1 MSTSYLDK
9 NVHRRLELESDI
21 LNALCASYRALY
33 RVNLDTDTAE
43 PYAIS
48 AKMRTEVALSME
60 PRLPYSLAIERY
72 ITRFVQ
78 PTDQNRL
85 RVQTSAVAILARLAD
100 EDSFTLRYRV
110 QPNPSKQQYFN
121 LYVART
127 GTPHVVVIGFR
138 NIDRLLESVEKGQHE
153 LEQTLAAARIGLF
166 RLEFEE
172 DCPPRLF
179 ANDTMCGLLGIEPDT
194 LTPEQAFAYWQSR
207 VDPAYLDTAQ
217 AGVDAI
223 LKTGIGEVNYPWN
236 HPKLGVI
243 YIRCG
248 GVPDQN
254 FDRPGSAIKGY
265 HQDITDTVIT
275 RKKQEEELAQVNV
288 QLQRAVEDAN
298 RAMAAKSEF
307 LSRMSHDIRTP
318 INAILGM
325 LDIAE
330 KYHEDYARL
339 DDCTHKIRS
348 AANHLLSLVNDV
360 LDMNRLENGQ
370 AKLVEAPADL
380 NELVH
385 DCVIMTQTQAERDGL
400 TMTVDH
406 ITVEHNRVR
415 CYALQLRQ
423 ILINLLSNAV
433 KYNRPGGNITL
444 RADELYCNG
453 KTVTVQY
460 TVRDTGIGMSEEF
473 QQHIFEPFTQENPG
487 ARTKYTG
494 SGLGLSIVREL
505 VERMGGTIQL
515 ESQLGE
521 GSLFIV
527 TLSFALDTAPAEDTP
542 AEDTPAEAPAAD
554 LQGMRVLVAEDNAL
568 NMEITQFMLDELHVA
583 YECAENGAE
592 ALCLYKNAPAG
603 HFDAILMDMMMPVM
617 DGTAAAA
624 AIRALPRE
632 DAADIPIIA
641 LTANVC
647 ADVSADAAYADM
659 NDCLFKPVQPSHL
672 QATLAKYYVQHS

>member
-138 NIDRLLESVEKGQHE
+138 NIDRLLESVEKGQYE

-248 GVPDQN
+248 GVPYQN

-330 KYHEDYARL
+330 KYHGDYARL

-505 VERMGGTIQL
+505 VEQMGGTIQL

-527 TLSFALDTAPAEDTP
+527 TLSFALDTAPAADTP
-542 AEDTPAEAPAAD
+542 AKAPAAD

-647 ADVSADAAYADM
+647 ADVSADAAYTDM

-672 QATLAKYYVQHS
+672 QATLAKYYVQPS

>member
-138 NIDRLLESVEKGQHE
+138 NIDRLLESVEKGQYE

-166 RLEFEE
+166 RLELEE

-542 AEDTPAEAPAAD
+542 AEAPAAD

>member
-48 AKMRTEVALSME
+48 AKMRPEVALSMD

-166 RLEFEE
+166 RLELEE

-505 VERMGGTIQL
+505 VEQMGGTIQL
-515 ESQLGE
+515 ESLLGE

-542 AEDTPAEAPAAD
+542 AEAPAAN

>member
-48 AKMRTEVALSME
+48 AKMRPEVALLME

-330 KYHEDYARL
+330 KYHEDLARR
-339 DDCTHKIRS
+339 DDCAHKIRS

-380 NELVH
+380 NELVR

-505 VERMGGTIQL
+505 VEQMGGTIRL
-515 ESQLGE
+515 ESLLGE

-527 TLSFALDTAPAEDTP
+527 TLSFALDTAP

-647 ADVSADAAYADM
+647 ADVSADAAYSDM

>member
-9 NVHRRLELESDI
+9 NVHHHLELESDI

-48 AKMRTEVALSME
+48 AKMRPEVALLME

-275 RKKQEEELAQVNV
+275 RKKQEDELAQVNV

-542 AEDTPAEAPAAD
+542 AKAPAAD

>member
-110 QPNPSKQQYFN
+110 QPNPSQQQYFN

-127 GTPHVVVIGFR
+127 GMPHVVVIGFR

-166 RLEFEE
+166 RLELEE

-473 QQHIFEPFTQENPG
+473 QHHIFEPFTQENPG

-505 VERMGGTIQL
+505 VEQMGGTIQL
-515 ESQLGE
+515 ESLLGE

-527 TLSFALDTAPAEDTP
+527 TLSFALDTAPAADTP
-542 AEDTPAEAPAAD
+542 AKAPAAD
-554 LQGMRVLVAEDNAL
+554 LQGMRVLVAEDNSL

-647 ADVSADAAYADM
+647 ADVSADAAYTDM

>member
-138 NIDRLLESVEKGQHE
+138 NIDRPLESVEKGQYE

-542 AEDTPAEAPAAD
+542 AEAPAAN

>member
-9 NVHRRLELESDI
+9 NVHHHLELESDI

-48 AKMRTEVALSME
+48 AKMRPEVALSME

-138 NIDRLLESVEKGQHE
+138 NIDRLLKSVEKGQHE

-339 DDCTHKIRS
+339 DDCAHKIRS

-380 NELVH
+380 NELIH

-505 VERMGGTIQL
+505 VEQMGGTIQL

-527 TLSFALDTAPAEDTP
+527 TLSFALDTAP

>member
-48 AKMRTEVALSME
+48 AKMRPEVALSMD

-85 RVQTSAVAILARLAD
+85 RVQTSAVAILTRLAD

-138 NIDRLLESVEKGQHE
+138 NIDRPLESVEKGQHE

-166 RLEFEE
+166 RLELEE

-330 KYHEDYARL
+330 KYHGDYARL

-473 QQHIFEPFTQENPG
+473 QHHIFEPFTQENPG

-505 VERMGGTIQL
+505 VEQMGGTIQL
-515 ESQLGE
+515 ESLLGE

-542 AEDTPAEAPAAD
+542 AEAPAAN

>member
-21 LNALCASYRALY
+21 LKALCASYRALY

-48 AKMRTEVALSME
+48 AKMRPEVALLME

-110 QPNPSKQQYFN
+110 QPNPSQQQYFN

-138 NIDRLLESVEKGQHE
+138 NIDRPLESVEKGQYE

-166 RLEFEE
+166 RLELEE

-542 AEDTPAEAPAAD
+542 AEAPAAD

>member
-48 AKMRTEVALSME
+48 AKMRPEVALLME

-138 NIDRLLESVEKGQHE
+138 NIDRLLESVERGQHE

-380 NELVH
+380 NELVR

-505 VERMGGTIQL
+505 VEQMGGTIQL

-527 TLSFALDTAPAEDTP
+527 ILSFALDTAP

-672 QATLAKYYVQHS
+672 QATLAKYYVQPS

>member
-48 AKMRTEVALSME
+48 AKMRPEVALLME

-254 FDRPGSAIKGY
+254 FDRPGSAVKGY

-339 DDCTHKIRS
+339 DDCAHKIRS

-505 VERMGGTIQL
+505 VERMGGTIRL
-515 ESQLGE
+515 ESLLGE

-542 AEDTPAEAPAAD
+542 AKAPAAD

-603 HFDAILMDMMMPVM
+603 HFDAILMDVMMPVM

>member
-110 QPNPSKQQYFN
+110 QPNPSQQQYFN

-127 GTPHVVVIGFR
+127 GMPHVVVIGFR

-505 VERMGGTIQL
+505 VEQMGGTIQL

-542 AEDTPAEAPAAD
+542 AKAPAAD

-672 QATLAKYYVQHS
+672 QATLAKYYVQPS

>member
-9 NVHRRLELESDI
+9 NVHHHLELESDI

-48 AKMRTEVALSME
+48 AKMRPEVALLME

-339 DDCTHKIRS
+339 DDCAHKIRS

-505 VERMGGTIQL
+505 VEQMGGTIQL
-515 ESQLGE
+515 ESLLGE

-527 TLSFALDTAPAEDTP
+527 TLSFALDTAP

-568 NMEITQFMLDELHVA
+568 NMEITQFMLEELHVA

-672 QATLAKYYVQHS
+672 QATLAKYYVQPS

>member
-9 NVHRRLELESDI
+9 NVHHHLELESDI

-48 AKMRTEVALSME
+48 AKMRPEVALLME

-72 ITRFVQ
+72 ITHFVL

-127 GTPHVVVIGFR
+127 GTSHVVVIGFR
-138 NIDRLLESVEKGQHE
+138 NIDRLLESVEMGQHE
-153 LEQTLAAARIGLF
+153 LEQTLAAARTGLF
-166 RLEFEE
+166 RMEFEE

-179 ANDTMCGLLGIEPDT
+179 ANDTMCGLLGIEPGT

-339 DDCTHKIRS
+339 DDCAHKIRS

-380 NELVH
+380 NELVR

-400 TMTVDH
+400 TMTTDH

-527 TLSFALDTAPAEDTP
+527 TLSFTLDTAPAEDTP
-542 AEDTPAEAPAAD
+542 AKAPAAD

-647 ADVSADAAYADM
+647 ADVSTDAAYADM
-659 NDCLFKPVQPSHL
+659 DDCLFKPVQPSHL

>member
-138 NIDRLLESVEKGQHE
+138 NIDRLLKSVEKGQHE

-380 NELVH
+380 NELVR

-542 AEDTPAEAPAAD
+542 AEAPAAD

-672 QATLAKYYVQHS
+672 QATLAKYYVQPS

>member
-1 MSTSYLDK
+1 M
-9 NVHRRLELESDI
+9 
-21 LNALCASYRALY
+21 
-33 RVNLDTDTAE
+33 NLDTDTAE

-542 AEDTPAEAPAAD
+542 AEAPAAD

>member
-138 NIDRLLESVEKGQHE
+138 NIDRPLESVEKGQHE

-166 RLEFEE
+166 RLELEE

-400 TMTVDH
+400 TMNVDH

-505 VERMGGTIQL
+505 VEQMGGTIQL
-515 ESQLGE
+515 ESLLGE

-542 AEDTPAEAPAAD
+542 AEAPVAD

-672 QATLAKYYVQHS
+672 QATLAKYYVQPS

>member
-48 AKMRTEVALSME
+48 AKMRPEVALSMD

-85 RVQTSAVAILARLAD
+85 RVQTSAVAILTRLAD

-138 NIDRLLESVEKGQHE
+138 NIDRPLESVEKGQYE

-166 RLEFEE
+166 RLELEE

-515 ESQLGE
+515 ESLLGE

-527 TLSFALDTAPAEDTP
+527 TLSFALDTAP

-672 QATLAKYYVQHS
+672 QATLAKYYVQPS

>member
-1 MSTSYLDK
+1 MSTSYLDN

-21 LNALCASYRALY
+21 LNALCVNYRALY

-48 AKMRTEVALSME
+48 AKKMRTEVALSME

-138 NIDRLLESVEKGQHE
+138 NIDRLLESVEMGQHE
-153 LEQTLAAARIGLF
+153 LEQTLAAARTGLF
-166 RLEFEE
+166 RMEFEE

-179 ANDTMCGLLGIEPDT
+179 ANDTMCDLLGIEPGT
-194 LTPEQAFAYWQSR
+194 LTPEQAFAHWQSR

-330 KYHEDYARL
+330 KYHEDYARR
-339 DDCTHKIRS
+339 DDCAHKIRS
-348 AANHLLSLVNDV
+348 AANHLLSLINDV
-360 LDMNRLENGQ
+360 LDMSRLENGQ
-370 AKLVEAPADL
+370 AKLVETPADL
-380 NELVH
+380 NELVR

-400 TMTVDH
+400 TLTADH

-444 RADELYCNG
+444 RADELYCSGN
-453 KTVTVQY
+453 TVTVQY

-527 TLSFALDTAPAEDTP
+527 TLPFALDTAPAEDTP
-542 AEDTPAEAPAAD
+542 AEAPAAN

-659 NDCLFKPVQPSHL
+659 DDCLFKPVQPSHL
-672 QATLAKYYVQHS
+672 QATLAKYYVQPS

>member
-48 AKMRTEVALSME
+48 AKMRTEVALSMD

-380 NELVH
+380 NELVR

-515 ESQLGE
+515 ESLLGE

-542 AEDTPAEAPAAD
+542 AKAPAAD

-672 QATLAKYYVQHS
+672 QATLAKYYVQPS

>member
-48 AKMRTEVALSME
+48 AKMRTEVALSMD

-127 GTPHVVVIGFR
+127 STPHVVVIGFR
-138 NIDRLLESVEKGQHE
+138 NIDRLLESVEMGQHE
-153 LEQTLAAARIGLF
+153 LEQTLAAARTGLF

-194 LTPEQAFAYWQSR
+194 MTPEQIFAYWQSR
-207 VDPAYLDTAQ
+207 VDPAYLDTAR

-254 FDRPGSAIKGY
+254 FDRPGSAVKGY

-380 NELVH
+380 NELVR

-400 TMTVDH
+400 TMTTDH

-542 AEDTPAEAPAAD
+542 AEAPAAD

-624 AIRALPRE
+624 AIRALPRGN
-632 DAADIPIIA
+632 AADIPIIA

-659 NDCLFKPVQPSHL
+659 DDCLFKPVQPSHL

>member
-9 NVHRRLELESDI
+9 NVHHHLELESDI

-48 AKMRTEVALSME
+48 AKMRPEVALLME

-380 NELVH
+380 NELIR

-400 TMTVDH
+400 TMTTDH

-433 KYNRPGGNITL
+433 KYNRPGGNISL

-505 VERMGGTIQL
+505 VERMGGTIRL

-527 TLSFALDTAPAEDTP
+527 TLSFALDTAP

-603 HFDAILMDMMMPVM
+603 HFDAILMDVMMPVM

-647 ADVSADAAYADM
+647 ADVSADAAYTDM

>member
-1 MSTSYLDK
+1 M
-9 NVHRRLELESDI
+9 
-21 LNALCASYRALY
+21 
-33 RVNLDTDTAE
+33 NLDTDTAE

-48 AKMRTEVALSME
+48 AKMRTEVALLME

-85 RVQTSAVAILARLAD
+85 RVQTSAVAILTRLAD

-194 LTPEQAFAYWQSR
+194 LTPEQAFAYWQSH

-505 VERMGGTIQL
+505 VEQMGGTIQL
-515 ESQLGE
+515 ESLLGE

-542 AEDTPAEAPAAD
+542 AKAPAAD

-592 ALCLYKNAPAG
+592 ALCFYKNAPAG

>member
-9 NVHRRLELESDI
+9 NVHHHLELESDI

-48 AKMRTEVALSME
+48 AKMRPEVALLME

-318 INAILGM
+318 IKAILGM

-380 NELVH
+380 NELIR

-400 TMTVDH
+400 TMTTDH

-505 VERMGGTIQL
+505 VERMGGTIRL

-527 TLSFALDTAPAEDTP
+527 TLSFALDTAP

-647 ADVSADAAYADM
+647 ADVSADAAYTDM

>member
-138 NIDRLLESVEKGQHE
+138 NIDRPLESVEKGQYE

-166 RLEFEE
+166 RLELEE

-330 KYHEDYARL
+330 KYHGDYARL

-444 RADELYCNG
+444 RADELYCTG

-473 QQHIFEPFTQENPG
+473 QHHIFEPFTQENPG

-494 SGLGLSIVREL
+494 SGLGLSIVRDL
-505 VERMGGTIQL
+505 VEQMGGTIQL
-515 ESQLGE
+515 ESLLGE

-527 TLSFALDTAPAEDTP
+527 TLSFALDTAPAADTP
-542 AEDTPAEAPAAD
+542 AKAPAAD

-647 ADVSADAAYADM
+647 ADVSADAAYTDM

-672 QATLAKYYVQHS
+672 QATLAKYYVQPS

>member
-48 AKMRTEVALSME
+48 AKMRPEVALLME

-138 NIDRLLESVEKGQHE
+138 NIDRLLESVERGQHE

-339 DDCTHKIRS
+339 DDCAHKIRS

-380 NELVH
+380 NELVR

-505 VERMGGTIQL
+505 VEQMGGTIQL
-515 ESQLGE
+515 ESLLGE

-527 TLSFALDTAPAEDTP
+527 TLSFALDTAP

-568 NMEITQFMLDELHVA
+568 NMEITQFMLEELHVA

-672 QATLAKYYVQHS
+672 QATLAKYYVQPS

>member
-60 PRLPYSLAIERY
+60 PRLPYSLAIQRY

-380 NELVH
+380 NELVR

-542 AEDTPAEAPAAD
+542 AEAPAAD

>member
-9 NVHRRLELESDI
+9 NVHHHLELESDI

-138 NIDRLLESVEKGQHE
+138 NIDRLLKSVEKGQHE

-339 DDCTHKIRS
+339 DDCAHKIRS

-505 VERMGGTIQL
+505 VEQMGGTIRL
-515 ESQLGE
+515 ESQQGE

-527 TLSFALDTAPAEDTP
+527 TLSFALDAAPAEDTP
-542 AEDTPAEAPAAD
+542 AKAPAAD

-647 ADVSADAAYADM
+647 ADVSADTAYADM

-672 QATLAKYYVQHS
+672 QATLAKYYVQPS

>member
-48 AKMRTEVALSME
+48 AKMRPEVALSME

-127 GTPHVVVIGFR
+127 GMPHVVVIGFR
-138 NIDRLLESVEKGQHE
+138 NIDRPLESVEKGQHE

-166 RLEFEE
+166 RLELEE

-542 AEDTPAEAPAAD
+542 AEAPAAD

>member
-138 NIDRLLESVEKGQHE
+138 NIDRPLESVEKGQYE

-166 RLEFEE
+166 RLELEE

-330 KYHEDYARL
+330 KYHGDYARL

-370 AKLVEAPADL
+370 AQLVEAPADL

-473 QQHIFEPFTQENPG
+473 QHHIFEPFTQENPG

-505 VERMGGTIQL
+505 VEQMGGTIQL
-515 ESQLGE
+515 ESLLGE

-527 TLSFALDTAPAEDTP
+527 TLSFALDTAPAADTP
-542 AEDTPAEAPAAD
+542 AKAPAAD

-647 ADVSADAAYADM
+647 ADVSADAAYTDM

-672 QATLAKYYVQHS
+672 QATLAKYYVQPS

>member
-110 QPNPSKQQYFN
+110 QPNPSQQQYFN

-127 GTPHVVVIGFR
+127 GMPHVVVIGFR

-505 VERMGGTIQL
+505 VEQMGGTIQL
-515 ESQLGE
+515 ESLLGE

-542 AEDTPAEAPAAD
+542 AEAPAAN

>member
-9 NVHRRLELESDI
+9 NVHRCLELESDI

-138 NIDRLLESVEKGQHE
+138 NIDRLLESVEGGQHE

-339 DDCTHKIRS
+339 DDCAHKIRS

-400 TMTVDH
+400 TMTTDH

-505 VERMGGTIQL
+505 VEQMGGTIQL
-515 ESQLGE
+515 ESLLGE

-527 TLSFALDTAPAEDTP
+527 TLSFALDTAP

>member
-1 MSTSYLDK
+1 M
-9 NVHRRLELESDI
+9 
-21 LNALCASYRALY
+21 
-33 RVNLDTDTAE
+33 NLDTDTAE

-48 AKMRTEVALSME
+48 AKMRTEVALLME

-194 LTPEQAFAYWQSR
+194 LTPEQAFAYWQSH

-505 VERMGGTIQL
+505 VEQMGGTIQL

-527 TLSFALDTAPAEDTP
+527 TLSFALDTAPAADTP
-542 AEDTPAEAPAAD
+542 AKAPAAD

-647 ADVSADAAYADM
+647 ADVSADAAYTDM

-672 QATLAKYYVQHS
+672 QATLAKYYVQPS

>member
-48 AKMRTEVALSME
+48 AKMRPEVALLME

-138 NIDRLLESVEKGQHE
+138 NIDRLLKSVEKGQHE

-166 RLEFEE
+166 RLEFEK

-339 DDCTHKIRS
+339 DDCAHKIRS

-460 TVRDTGIGMSEEF
+460 TVRDTGIGMSEDF

-505 VERMGGTIQL
+505 VEQMGGTIQL

-527 TLSFALDTAPAEDTP
+527 TLSFALDTAP

-672 QATLAKYYVQHS
+672 QATLAKYYVQPS

>member
-339 DDCTHKIRS
+339 DDCAHKIRS

-542 AEDTPAEAPAAD
+542 AEAPAAD

>member
-48 AKMRTEVALSME
+48 AKMRPEVALSMD

-138 NIDRLLESVEKGQHE
+138 NIDRPLESVEKGQYE

-166 RLEFEE
+166 RLELEE

-505 VERMGGTIQL
+505 VEQMGGTIQL
-515 ESQLGE
+515 ESLLGE

-542 AEDTPAEAPAAD
+542 AEAPAAN

>member
-48 AKMRTEVALSME
+48 AKMRPEVALLME

-138 NIDRLLESVEKGQHE
+138 NIDRLLESVERGQHE

-339 DDCTHKIRS
+339 DDCAHKIRS

-380 NELVH
+380 NELVR
-385 DCVIMTQTQAERDGL
+385 DCVIMTQSQAERDGL

-505 VERMGGTIQL
+505 VEQMGGTIQL
-515 ESQLGE
+515 ESLLGE

-527 TLSFALDTAPAEDTP
+527 TLSFALDTAP

>member
-9 NVHRRLELESDI
+9 NVHHHLELESDI

-48 AKMRTEVALSME
+48 AKMRPEVALSME

-138 NIDRLLESVEKGQHE
+138 NIDRLLKSVEKGQHE

-339 DDCTHKIRS
+339 DDCAHKIRS

-542 AEDTPAEAPAAD
+542 AEAPAAD